1 MRYCALHHSI
11 SLATAAAFLVATAC
25 SHTVTMPREKIDGA
39 AGRDAKYAYQIDTR
53 SQDRYLVKRYS
64 LTDST
69 LVIEQL
75 APIDKRYGD
84 PGVRVPIE
92 LQRDTIAVVSTM
104 RVERTG
110 LLIFAGGLFAT
121 FIVWAILFSIG
132 D

>member
-1 MRYCALHHSI
+1 MRCHTLHRSI
-11 SLATAAAFLVATAC
+11 SLTTAAVLLVATAC
-25 SHTVTMPREKIDGA
+25 SHTVTMPREDIDGA

-53 SQDRYLVKRYS
+53 SQERYLVKRYS

-75 APIDKRYGD
+75 APIDRRYGD
-84 PGVRVPIE
+84 PDVRVPIE
-92 LQRDTIAVVSTM
+92 LERDTVAAVSTM

-110 LLIFAGGLFAT
+110 LLILVGGLFVT
-121 FIVWAILFSIG
+121 FIVWAITFSIG